1 MLSLPSAPLMFHRT
15 ALFPAFVLLR
25 SVMFSFLGRDFF
37 NALAAKD
44 QEKFQEM
51 LIKWMGGICLGVPVY
66 VLRWATGAHG
76 AAALPSLPLAAARRR
91 L

>member
-1 MLSLPSAPLMFHRT
+1 ML
-15 ALFPAFVLLR
+15 
-25 SVMFSFLGRDFF
+25 FSYLGRDFF

-66 VLRWATGAHG
+66 VLR
-76 AAALPSLPLAAARRR
+76 
-91 L
+91 